1 MQTSHAPQEPNSK
14 GTKNFGSGG
23 LGSLPASAE
32 VHRADN
38 GAAVSLKALLH
49 SGERPPVWSL
59 NERMRHIPRP
69 LADVFACGQ
78 AEVTEVRLASG
89 RLIEVASGSRM
100 LTIDGWR
107 RRDELAVDDRIAIP
121 RWIPAP
127 LATDEM
133 PDPEVI
139 LLAHMIGDGSCVKRQ
154 PIRYASIDEENLSAV
169 ATAATHF
176 GITAIRDE
184 YAAARVTTLRLPA
197 PYRLTH
203 GRRNPVAAWLDG
215 LGLFGLRSY
224 EKFIPE
230 RVFALPTAQVAIFL
244 RHLWATDGSIRWDAR
259 GHQARIYYAST
270 SWRLICDVAN
280 LLLRLEVHGRIK
292 RVRKPGYRDCFHLTI
307 DGVDNQSTFLCD
319 IGAHGARGI
328 AGEAALAHLN
338 TMDSNPN
345 VDTIPKEIRI
355 RIKSLLEARGMTHRE
370 FQAAMSS
377 RYSGSNF
384 WKYSPSRWR
393 LSRAA
398 DILGAPEL
406 AAFCNNDLFWDRI
419 TAITDLGRQDVFA
432 AYVPGTE
439 NLVAQGVSVYAGR

>member
-1 MQTSHAPQEPNSK
+1 MP
-14 GTKNFGSGG
+14 
-23 LGSLPASAE
+23 
-32 VHRADN
+32 
-38 GAAVSLKALLH
+38 LKALLH
-49 SGERPPVWSL
+49 SGERPLVWSL
-59 NERMRHIPRP
+59 DERMRHVARP
-69 LADVFACGQ
+69 IEDVFACGK

-89 RLIEVASGSRM
+89 RIIEVAAGSGM

-107 RRDELAVDDRIAIP
+107 RSEELAVDDRIAIP
-121 RWIPAP
+121 RWVPAP
-127 LATDEM
+127 VDTDTM

-169 ATAATHF
+169 TTAATHF

-184 YAAARVTTLRLPA
+184 YPAARVTTLRLPA

-203 GRRNPVAAWLDG
+203 GRRNPIAAWLDG

-230 RVFALPTAQVAIFL
+230 RVFALPTDQIAIFL

-259 GHQARIYYAST
+259 GLQARIYYAST

-292 RVRKPGYRDCFHLTI
+292 RVHKPGYRDCFHLTI
-307 DGVDNQSTFLCD
+307 DGVDNQTTFLYD
-319 IGAHGARGI
+319 IGAHGARGV
-328 AGEAALAHLN
+328 AGEAALAKLN

-345 VDTIPKEIRI
+345 VDTVPREIWNRV
-355 RIKSLLEARGMTHRE
+355 KTLLESRGMTHRE
-370 FQAAMSS
+370 FQSAMNS

-393 LSRAA
+393 LARAA
-398 DILGAPEL
+398 EILDSPEL
-406 AAFCNNDLFWDRI
+406 AAFGTNDVFWDRV
-419 TAITDLGRQDVFA
+419 TGKTSQGRQDVFS
-432 AYVPGTE
+432 AYVQGTE
-439 NLVAQGVSVYAGR
+439 NYIAEGVSVYAGR